1 MKTRKF
7 LCFLGLLLI
16 STVPVWFATN
26 AGASN
31 TNTVRLAIGTFGLT
45 PEKRDGD
52 LADIITV
59 RLSTASEFDLVER
72 RELNA
77 VLKEAGLGPSGVVR
91 AKDAVRFG
99 AMLRADQFLLGSSVA
114 INGTNR
120 LFIRLVDARTGVIR
134 AINVFRDTGGSLD
147 ALASEIVDFVR
158 AENKRPLQGHRDY
171 LAIGVVQNLGVND
184 RFSDFPA
191 QMRGSV
197 AARLN
202 GKVTVLE
209 RDVISFLANEVQLD
223 MAGLTEGTGGQ
234 GAQIQF
240 GFWIVDGF
248 YQSYEVTNAEVELK
262 LRVERINGGQR
273 SFVLQGKPD
282 EQFFTKICD
291 VIGQNLTQPA
301 EVGRTMP
308 PTRQGEIA
316 ALEAR
321 GKQLVDYQHDAPL
334 GFGMSAIEY
343 KSIEIR
349 SARTP
354 DKFMSALDEATRVF
368 ESILLLDPDN
378 NAAKMRLAG
387 CLLFQADHWGG
398 IERDHL
404 EERAIRANEYYR
416 EVIATGDTKYAD
428 DARINLAISCGGIE
442 GVEMLR
448 RFAAEAT
455 DPKAKARFGHYRGE
469 LLQFQEYLLPVETVM
484 PQIRLLLLDELTAVK
499 QSTNEWVSVSY
510 DGVLFGYRFHQDQR
524 EKIINKLLPELLEKF
539 PDLKPYILL
548 AAAGEQTTTNSPVIA
563 QFMESLKSCEEHPE
577 SVWHAPNYFTHLS
590 STLEDEKN
598 IHMYGGCTLY
608 LRTFNNRQYAV
619 IVAED
624 LAREKAAEKGIAPPL
639 TDLGKQR
646 LAESYM
652 ALEQWKKALDVF
664 NELPDA
670 SAQAKN
676 ECRRHLGIAAESEE
690 LPDSAWKDKNDMSK
704 VELAYQCIERQLW
717 STAISILDSM
727 GHRTVRMYMG
737 GPWGGAFAPVLP
749 AVVADKCRAKAG
761 KPALKDPMRFEIGE
775 TPYVGFDGARTF
787 SFEVEEESLWIA
799 AYDQI
804 KMFRGDGPFMAAKPT
819 ELHEF
824 ERTTQSGNTCICVSS
839 DYIWAGTYD
848 DGLLELDR
856 RTGVCRRL
864 TMKDGLLLNDISGLK
879 LQGKTLWIAYKKGEN
894 GAVGTL
900 DLHSHKISSFTPNL
914 SPEAGANSQPWYNQ
928 LKLDDNHQAPTLPVT
943 SMAPGETGEM
953 WFAVKGKGVR
963 RFRSSGGNWD
973 PIGLP
978 GGIET
983 FVDMAA
989 EVTPGLL
996 LLADREY
1003 DVLDNEKSRSG
1014 GLYVYDY
1021 RQNSFDRFQ
1030 IYQGLPSND
1039 VTAVAADGRIA
1050 WVGGRGFVAVVDIQE
1065 RKVLRIAFISASTI
1079 RGIQLNSTHAW
1090 IAVSCDTGDSYPD
1103 YSGNART
1110 GVYRLDRSAIEPV
1123 DNRK

>member
-1 MKTRKF
+1 M
-7 LCFLGLLLI
+7 GLVMV
-16 STVPVWFATN
+16 STVPIWFATN
-26 AGASN
+26 AGAAD
-31 TNTVRLAIGTFGLT
+31 TNAIRLAIGTFGLT

-59 RLSTASEFDLVER
+59 RLSTASGFDLVER

-77 VLKEAGLGPSGVVR
+77 VLKEAGLGPAGVVR
-91 AKDAVRFG
+91 ARDAVHFG

-120 LFIRLVDARTGVIR
+120 LFIRLVDARTGMIR
-134 AINVFRDTGGSLD
+134 AINVFPDTGKSLD
-147 ALASEIVDFVR
+147 ALAGEIVDFVR
-158 AENKRPLQGHRDY
+158 AESKRPLQEHRDY
-171 LAIGVVQNLGVND
+171 LAIGVVQNLGVNN
-184 RFSDFPA
+184 RFADFPA

-197 AARLN
+197 AAKLN
-202 GKVTVLE
+202 GRVTVLE

-223 MAGLTEGTGGQ
+223 MAGLTEGVGGQ

-262 LRVERINGGQR
+262 LRVERVQGGQR
-273 SFVLQGKPD
+273 SFVLRGKPD
-282 EQFFTKICD
+282 EQYFAKISD
-291 VIGQNLTQPA
+291 TIGQALSQPA
-301 EVGRTMP
+301 EAGQP
-308 PTRQGEIA
+308 AAPTRQGEIA

-321 GKQLVDYQHDAPL
+321 GRQLVDYRHDVPL
-334 GFGMSAIEY
+334 GFWVSAVDY

-354 DKFMSALDEATRVF
+354 DKVMSALDEGTRVF

-387 CLLFQADHWGG
+387 CLLFDAGNHGG

-404 EERAIRANEYYR
+404 EERAARAKEYYR
-416 EVIATGDTKYAD
+416 EVIATGDPEYAD
-428 DARINLAISCGGIE
+428 DARINLAVSCGGVE

-448 RFAAEAT
+448 RFAAEAA
-455 DPKAKARFGHYRGE
+455 DPKAKARFGYYRGE
-469 LLQFQEYLLPVETVM
+469 LLKYQEYLLPVETVM
-484 PQIRLLLLDELTAVK
+484 PQIRLLLLDELTAVR
-499 QSTNEWVSVSY
+499 QGANEWVSVSC

-524 EKIINKLLPELLEKF
+524 EKIINKLLPDLLEKF

-548 AAAGEQTTTNSPVIA
+548 AAAGEQTTTNSPVMA

-577 SVWHAPNYFTHLS
+577 SVWHASSYFTHLS
-590 STLEDEKN
+590 STLEDEKD
-598 IHMYGGCTLY
+598 IRDHGGCTLY
-608 LRTFNNRQYAV
+608 QRTFNNRQYAA

-624 LAREKAAEKGIAPPL
+624 LVREKAAEKGIAPPL

-652 ALEQWKKALDVF
+652 ALEQWKQALDVF
-664 NELPDA
+664 NKLSDA

-676 ECRRHLGIAAESEE
+676 ECRRHLGIVAESEE

-704 VELAYQCIERQLW
+704 VELAYQCIQRQLW
-717 STAISILDSM
+717 STAISILESM
-727 GHRTVRMYMG
+727 GHRTVRMNRG

-749 AVVADKCRAKAG
+749 AVVADECRAKAG
-761 KPALKDPMRFEIGE
+761 KAPLKDPMRFEIE
-775 TPYVGFDGARTF
+775 KTPYISFDPAGSRSF
-787 SFEVEEESLWIA
+787 SIETEGDDLWMAI
-799 AYDQI
+799 YSQI
-804 KMFRGDGPFMAAKPT
+804 KMFRGAGPFMAAKPT

-824 ERTTQSGNTCICVSS
+824 ERTTQSGNSCICVSL
-839 DYIWAGTYD
+839 DYVWAGTYD
-848 DGLLELDR
+848 DGLLEFDR

-864 TMKDGLLLNDISGLK
+864 TMKDGLLLNEISGLK
-879 LQGKTLWIAYKKGEN
+879 LQGKILWIAYRKGDN

-900 DLHSHKISSFTPNL
+900 DLQNHKISSFTPNL
-914 SPEAGANSQPWYNQ
+914 SPEAGANSQLWYNQ
-928 LKLDDNHQAPTLPVT
+928 LKLDDSHQAPTLPVT
-943 SMAPGETGEM
+943 SMVPGETGEM
-953 WFAVKGKGVR
+953 WFAVKEKGVR

-973 PIGLP
+973 PIDLP
-978 GGIET
+978 GRMEN
-983 FVDMAA
+983 FVNMTA

-996 LLADREY
+996 LLADRDH
-1003 DVLDNEKSRSG
+1003 DVLGNENSRSG

-1065 RKVLRIAFISASTI
+1065 RKVLRIAYISASTI
-1079 RGIQLNSTHAW
+1079 RGIQLNPAHAW
-1090 IAVSCDTGDSYPD
+1090 IAVSCDTGDDTYPD
-1103 YSGNART
+1103 SSGNART
-1110 GVYRLDRSAIEPV
+1110 GVYRIDRSAIEPV
-1123 DNRK
+1123 GNRK